1 MKAGKQRLRKEVGKM
16 DVGAIASASV
26 DMHINQTMNQV
37 SISMLKKTM
46 DMAELENEA
55 LIESLNQANPAS
67 FGQLLDTYA

>member
-1 MKAGKQRLRKEVGKM
+1 M